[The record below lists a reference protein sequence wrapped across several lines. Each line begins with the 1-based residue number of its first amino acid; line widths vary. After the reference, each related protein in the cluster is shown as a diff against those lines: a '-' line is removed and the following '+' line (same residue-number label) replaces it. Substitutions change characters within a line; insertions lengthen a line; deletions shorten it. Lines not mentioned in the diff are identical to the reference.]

1 MAKGLT
7 FMAIGM
13 FLFATVDTQAKFLT
27 EIYHP
32 VQIVWIRQV
41 GLLVGVIVLL
51 LMRGMNVLQTDHK
64 KLQIL
69 RGTFAAISP
78 LCFVMAISFVPL
90 VDAMAVGFIAPFIV
104 TILGATWLKER
115 VGIHRWGAVIVGF
128 IGTLIVIRPGF
139 GAMHP
144 AIFFVFIAAS
154 LFAARQILSRYLSTT
169 DNTSTTLAYTA
180 LTGSFWLTLLI
191 PFFWHW
197 PVEPFHLLLFGSIAL
212 SAAISEIFVIKALE
226 ITQAVVLAPVQY
238 SLIIWGTMYGFLVF
252 GQLPDRWTW
261 IGAAIIIAG
270 GYYTFH
276 RERLNK
282 QKASKMSL

>member
-1 MAKGLT
+1 
-7 FMAIGM
+7 MAIGM

-27 EIYHP
+27 ETYHP
-32 VQIVWIRQV
+32 VQIVWVRQV
-41 GLLVGVIVLL
+41 GLLIGVIVLL
-51 LMRGMNVLQTDHK
+51 LMRGLHILHSENK
-64 KLQIL
+64 KLQLL

-139 GAMHP
+139 GTMHP

-154 LFAARQILSRYLSTT
+154 LFAARQVLSRHLSSS
-169 DNTSTTLAYTA
+169 DNTSTTMAYTA
-180 LTGSFWLTLLI
+180 LAGSGLLSLLI
-191 PFFWHW
+191 PFFWQW
-197 PVEPFHLLLFGSIAL
+197 PVAPLHLLLFGTIAF
-212 SAAISEIFVIKALE
+212 SAALSEIFVVKALE
-226 ITQAVVLAPVQY
+226 ITQAVTLAPVQY

-252 GQLPDRWTW
+252 GQLPDYWTW
-261 IGAAIIIAG
+261 VGTAIIIAG
-270 GYYTFH
+270 GYYTFY
-276 RERLNK
+276 RERVRK
-282 QKASKMSL
+282 QNPGKASR

>member
-1 MAKGLT
+1 MVKGLA

-32 VQIVWIRQV
+32 VQIVWVRQV
-41 GLLVGVIVLL
+41 GLLAGVIVLL
-51 LMRGMNVLQTDHK
+51 LMRGVKILQTDHK

-104 TILGATWLKER
+104 TILAATWLKER
-115 VGIHRWGAVIVGF
+115 VGIHRWGAVIIGF

-139 GAMHP
+139 GTIHP

-154 LFAARQILSRYLSTT
+154 LFAARQILSRYLSKT
-169 DNTSTTLAYTA
+169 DTTSTTLAYTA
-180 LTGSFWLTLLI
+180 LVGSFWLTLLI

-197 PVEPFHLLLFGSIAL
+197 PVEPLHILLFGSIAFF
-212 SAAISEIFVIKALE
+212 AAISEIFVIKALE

-238 SLIIWGTMYGFLVF
+238 SLIIWGTMYGFFVF
-252 GQLPDRWTW
+252 GQLPDQWTW
-261 IGAAIIIAG
+261 IGASIIIAG
-270 GYYTFH
+270 GCYTFY
-276 RERLNK
+276 RERFT
-282 QKASKMSL
+282 QRKASKTP

>member
-1 MAKGLT
+1 
-7 FMAIGM
+7 MAIGM

-27 EIYHP
+27 EAFHP
-32 VQIVWIRQV
+32 VQIVWVRQI
-41 GLLVGVIVLL
+41 GLFIGVIVLL
-51 LMRGMNVLQTDHK
+51 LMRGTHILQTDHR

-128 IGTLIVIRPGF
+128 IGTLIIIRPGL
-139 GAMHP
+139 GAVHP

-154 LFAARQILSRYLSTT
+154 LFAARQVISRYLSTT
-169 DNTSTTLAYTA
+169 DNTSTTMAYTA
-180 LTGSFWLTLLI
+180 LTGSCLLTLLI
-191 PFFWHW
+191 PFFWQW
-197 PVEPFHLLLFGSIAL
+197 PAEPLHLLVFATITI
-212 SAAISEIFVIKALE
+212 SAAISEIFVVKALE

-252 GQLPDRWTW
+252 GQLPDHWTW
-261 IGAAIIIAG
+261 IGTAIIIAG

-276 RERLNK
+276 REKLT
-282 QKASKMSL
+282 QQPASKMSHKS

>member
-1 MAKGLT
+1 
-7 FMAIGM
+7 
-13 FLFATVDTQAKFLT
+13 LF
-27 EIYHP
+27 I
-32 VQIVWIRQV
+32 
-41 GLLVGVIVLL
+41 GVIVLL
-51 LMRGMNVLQTDHK
+51 LMRGTHILQTDHR

-128 IGTLIVIRPGF
+128 LGTLIIIRPGL
-139 GAMHP
+139 GAVHP

-154 LFAARQILSRYLSTT
+154 LFAARQVLSRYLSTT
-169 DNTSTTLAYTA
+169 DNTSTTMAYTA
-180 LTGSFWLTLLI
+180 LTGSCLLTLLI
-191 PFFWHW
+191 PFFWQW
-197 PVEPFHLLLFGSIAL
+197 PNEPLHLLLFATITI
-212 SAAISEIFVIKALE
+212 SAAISEIFVVKALE

-252 GQLPDRWTW
+252 GQLPDHWTW
-261 IGAAIIIAG
+261 IGTAIIIAG

-276 RERLNK
+276 REKLT
-282 QKASKMSL
+282 QQPASKMSHKA

>member
-1 MAKGLT
+1 
-7 FMAIGM
+7 MAIGM

-27 EIYHP
+27 ETYHP
-32 VQIVWIRQV
+32 VQIVWVRQV
-41 GLLVGVIVLL
+41 GLLVGVIVLIF
-51 LMRGMNVLQTDHK
+51 MRDMDIFKTDHK

-69 RGTFAAISP
+69 RGTFSAMSP

-139 GAMHP
+139 GTMHP

-180 LTGSFWLTLLI
+180 LAGSFWLTLLI

-252 GQLPDRWTW
+252 GHLPDRWTW

-270 GYYTFH
+270 GCYTFY
-276 RERLNK
+276 REKLTHPKPARRHIK
-282 QKASKMSL
+282 TSHID